1 MEEEKLNNPVKLTS
15 VATKLEAE
23 MIGTLLE
30 ENGISCYIKDL
41 EAGGY
46 MNIYMGFSVYG
57 SELYVRE
64 SDLETAKALL
74 NEQVRR
80 IEPGEEPLEAGGEA
94 PAERVETDWKEGWD
108 LEEDEEDEI
117 DNEDIFLSKISA
129 VGKIVG
135 IAVGVLVISI
145 ILFVVL

>member
-1 MEEEKLNNPVKLTS
+1 M
-15 VATKLEAE
+15 A
-23 MIGTLLE
+23 
-30 ENGISCYIKDL
+30 C
-41 EAGGY
+41 
-46 MNIYMGFSVYG
+46 
-57 SELYVRE
+57 ELYVRE

-80 IEPGEEPLEAGGEA
+80 IEPGEEPLEAGGET
-94 PAERVETDWKEGWD
+94 PAERVETEWNEGWD
-108 LEEDEEDEI
+108 LEEDEDDEI

>member
-1 MEEEKLNNPVKLTS
+1 MAAPSPMTVQ
-15 VATKLEAE
+15 ARA
-23 MIGTLLE
+23 LLVMMAV
-30 ENGISCYIKDL
+30 SYTHL

-74 NEQVRR
+74 NEQVRQV
-80 IEPGEEPLEAGGEA
+80 EPGEVLLEAGDEA
-94 PAERVETDWKEGWD
+94 PMEGGETDWNESRD
-108 LEEDEEDEI
+108 LEEDEDDEI

-135 IAVGVLVISI
+135 VAVGVLVISI